1 MARILRMPEVLA
13 NATEAVI
20 AAWLVEEGM
29 PFSTGTALAEI
40 ETEKALVELAAEEDG
55 ILGRHLVKVGDPT
68 AVGAPIAVLIDAD
81 ETQDQVDAQLPTLL
95 AEVASATGSSMAG
108 GPAAKPAAE
117 PPAQPTPEKTPESTP
132 EPAAVGVRLF
142 SSPLARRVAR
152 EHGVDPQTV
161 AGSGPGG
168 RIIRRDVEAAIR
180 SSRIT
185 SAAPAGEKTPAPP
198 SGYTVIPHTGMR
210 RAIARRLTESKST
223 VPHFYLSTVCRVD
236 DLLALRRQLGEVSAV
251 KISLND
257 LVVKAAAG
265 AFHDVPDANVT
276 WSDEGL
282 RRYDQM
288 DIAVAVATDGGLL
301 TPVVR
306 AVDRLGLV
314 DLAATIG
321 ELVARARSG
330 RLRQDELEGGSFAV
344 TNLGMYGTT
353 EFAAIINPPQSGIL
367 AVGAARQEAT
377 VIDGQLAV
385 ATMMRCT
392 LSVDH
397 RAVDGALAAQW
408 LAAFTYRMEHP
419 VSMLI

>member
-68 AVGAPIAVLIDAD
+68 AVGAPIAVLIDAE
-81 ETQDQVDAQLPTLL
+81 ETQDQVDAQLHILL
-95 AEVASATGSSMAG
+95 AEVAGTEVSGAAV
-108 GPAAKPAAE
+108 GPAAE
-117 PPAQPTPEKTPESTP
+117 LPAQLTPEKTPQPTP
-132 EPAAVGVRLF
+132 EPAAADARLF

-152 EHGVDPQTV
+152 EHGVDPRTV

-180 SSRIT
+180 SSRT
-185 SAAPAGEKTPAPP
+185 ASAAPAASAGEKTPAPP

-223 VPHFYLSTVCRVD
+223 VPHFYLSTACRVD

-251 KISLND
+251 KISVND

-265 AFHDVPDANVT
+265 AFHDIPDANVT

-282 RRYDQM
+282 RRYDQV

-301 TPVVR
+301 TPVAR

-314 DLAATIG
+314 DLATAIG

-353 EFAAIINPPQSGIL
+353 EFAAILNPPQSGIL

-377 VIDGQLAV
+377 VIDGELTV
-385 ATMMRCT
+385 ATMMHCT
-392 LSVDH
+392 VSVDH